1 MTGFKLAKVI
11 TIFRPF
17 QKLKKRKKSRC
28 EFSRKSRVQEKIVEF
43 QRFSYILI
51 LDSFNPVSKDDREKN
66 LESNQDLLE
75 KAIDEVVGKQLDIG
89 IDVITDGEMSRE
101 AYFLHFVRQIQGMD
115 ADNLVDKTIRN
126 GKDNNFHAK
135 NTSCINDCFFQVLVF

>member
-1 MTGFKLAKVI
+1 M
-11 TIFRPF
+11 
-17 QKLKKRKKSRC
+17 
-28 EFSRKSRVQEKIVEF
+28 
-43 QRFSYILI
+43 I

-126 GKDNNFHAK
+126 GKHNNFHAK
-135 NTSCINDCFFQVLVF
+135 NTYCK